1 MTQRDQMS
9 GSHDCGGDAAAYVLG
24 ALEGQELEAFRT
36 HLEQCAVC
44 RDEVDAFGGVV
55 NVLPIAAPQQ
65 RASRGLRRRVM
76 REVRKEPRRAA
87 HPGRFGWSLSAL
99 GGRAWAV
106 GGAACAVVAAAVV
119 VGLTVSSG
127 GGATVVPARVI
138 GIAGTAQ
145 LRLTNG
151 HAELVVHHL
160 TPPGR
165 RRVYE
170 VWLQRGS
177 SAPVPASVLFAVSAD
192 GDADVRLPTRLHG
205 VSTVMVTSEPLGG
218 TSKPTHAP
226 VIVARLD

>member
-1 MTQRDQMS
+1 MTERDQMP

-36 HLEQCAVC
+36 HLERCAVC

-87 HPGRFGWSLSAL
+87 RPGRAGWSLSAL
-99 GGRAWAV
+99 GGRAWAA
-106 GGAACAVVAAAVV
+106 GGAALSVVAAAVV
-119 VGLTVSSG
+119 VGLTLGGG
-127 GGATVVPARVI
+127 GGATVFPARVE

-170 VWLQRGS
+170 VWLQRGNA
-177 SAPVPASVLFAVSAD
+177 APVPASVLFGVNAT
-192 GDADVRLPTRLHG
+192 GDADVGLPTNLHG
-205 VSTVMVTSEPLGG
+205 VSAVLITSEPLGG
-218 TSKPTHAP
+218 TKVPTHKP

>member
-1 MTQRDQMS
+1 MTEREQMS

-24 ALEGQELEAFRT
+24 ALEGQELQAFRM
-36 HLEQCAVC
+36 HLVQCAVC

-76 REVRKEPRRAA
+76 REVRSEPRRAA
-87 HPGRFGWSLSAL
+87 RPGRAGWSPSAL
-99 GGRAWAV
+99 GGRAWAA
-106 GGAACAVVAAAVV
+106 GAAACAVAAAAVV
-119 VGLTVSSG
+119 VGLSLGG
-127 GGATVVPARVI
+127 GGATVVAARVK

-160 TPPGR
+160 TAPGR
-165 RRVYE
+165 HRVYE

-177 SAPVPASVLFAVSAD
+177 SAPVPASVLFGLNST
-192 GDADVRLPTRLHG
+192 GDADIGLPTNLHG
-205 VSTVMVTSEPLGG
+205 VSAVLVTSEPLGG
-218 TSKPTHAP
+218 SKAPTRTP